1 MRPPA
6 PSPKSVSRV
15 VQRPLGATA
24 SAVPTDHRHIL
35 DRALRKSSHDRGRHL
50 ARYRPSLPRGCHGE
64 GHRCFIPRRR
74 APQRTTCLCQQS
86 AMYWSLGFPP
96 VSAYL
101 RRSGCDEVTN
111 PISDSL
117 ANLELNC
124 WLAQS
129 LWADELALRFFGAAR
144 ARKSSE
150 HHAPRDRSLPFVVAS
165 LGYLKLLR
173 HFQTRAEM

>member
-1 MRPPA
+1 VFHPSA
-6 PSPKSVSRV
+6 PSSSENNMLMPAVSNELV
-15 VQRPLGATA
+15 FGL
-24 SAVPTDHRHIL
+24 
-35 DRALRKSSHDRGRHL
+35 
-50 ARYRPSLPRGCHGE
+50 
-64 GHRCFIPRRR
+64 
-74 APQRTTCLCQQS
+74 
-86 AMYWSLGFPP
+86 PP

>member
-1 MRPPA
+1 MQTA
-6 PSPKSVSRV
+6 PLK
-15 VQRPLGATA
+15 L
-24 SAVPTDHRHIL
+24 
-35 DRALRKSSHDRGRHL
+35 
-50 ARYRPSLPRGCHGE
+50 
-64 GHRCFIPRRR
+64 
-74 APQRTTCLCQQS
+74 
-86 AMYWSLGFPP
+86 
-96 VSAYL
+96 YL
-101 RRSGCDEVTN
+101 SD
-111 PISDSL
+111 PISNSL

-129 LWADELALRFFGAAR
+129 LWAGELALRFFGAAR